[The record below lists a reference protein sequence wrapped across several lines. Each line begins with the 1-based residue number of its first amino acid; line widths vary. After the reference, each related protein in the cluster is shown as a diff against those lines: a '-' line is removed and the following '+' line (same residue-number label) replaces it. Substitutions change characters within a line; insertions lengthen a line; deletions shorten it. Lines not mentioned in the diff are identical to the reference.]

1 MHQMDIEQLLNHYG
15 YLAIF
20 IGSILE
26 GETILT
32 LAGFFVHKGYLL
44 FIPSILCA
52 AVGGMFG
59 DQVCFFLGRYYGTR
73 LLQHFPKLDPLVEK
87 TDRLL
92 CRHSSIIIIGVRFM
106 YGLRIAGPIAIGMS
120 KVTFLRFLVLNTLGA
135 LFWATI
141 IISFGYLFGQSA
153 QWLFAQFQ
161 QYTKLLFVILLLIAV
176 ITLSI
181 YWYIKH
187 RRNR

>member
-1 MHQMDIEQLLNHYG
+1 MNVEQLLNHYG

-44 FIPSILCA
+44 FVPSILCA
-52 AVGGMFG
+52 TAGGMIG
-59 DQVCFFLGRYYGTR
+59 DQVCFLLGRYYGTR

-87 TDRLL
+87 TNRLL
-92 CRHSSIIIIGVRFM
+92 SKHSSIIIIGVRFM

-120 KVTFLRFLVLNTLGA
+120 QVSFSRFLLLNALGA

-141 IISFGYLFGQSA
+141 IVSFGYLFGQSA
-153 QWLFAQFQ
+153 QWLFTQFQ
-161 QYTKLLFVILLLIAV
+161 QYTKLLFALILLIAV
-176 ITLSI
+176 IVLSI
-181 YWYIKH
+181 YWYSKQ
-187 RRNR
+187 RRNK

>member
-1 MHQMDIEQLLNHYG
+1 MNVEQLLNHYG

-44 FIPSILCA
+44 FVPSILCA
-52 AVGGMFG
+52 TAGGMIG
-59 DQVCFFLGRYYGTR
+59 DQVCFLLGRYYGTR

-87 TDRLL
+87 TNRLL
-92 CRHSSIIIIGVRFM
+92 CKHSSIIIIGVRFM

-120 KVTFLRFLVLNTLGA
+120 KVSFSRFLLLNALGA
-135 LFWATI
+135 LLWATI

-153 QWLFAQFQ
+153 QWLFTQFQ
-161 QYTKLLFVILLLIAV
+161 QYTKLLFALILLIAV
-176 ITLSI
+176 IVLSI
-181 YWYIKH
+181 YWYSKQ
-187 RRNR
+187 RRNK

>member
-1 MHQMDIEQLLNHYG
+1 MNIEQLLNHYG

-32 LAGFFVHKGYLL
+32 LAGFFVHRGYLL
-44 FIPSILCA
+44 FVPSILCA
-52 AVGGMFG
+52 TAGGMLG
-59 DQVCFFLGRYYGTR
+59 DQVCFLLGRYYGTR

-87 TDRLL
+87 TNRLL
-92 CRHSSIIIIGVRFM
+92 CKHSSIIIIGVRFM

-120 KVTFLRFLVLNTLGA
+120 KVSFPRFLLLNALGA
-135 LFWATI
+135 LFWAI
-141 IISFGYLFGQSA
+141 IIVSFGYLFGQSA
-153 QWLFAQFQ
+153 QWMFAQFH
-161 QYTKLLFVILLLIAV
+161 QYTKLLFAIILLVAV
-176 ITLSI
+176 IVLSI
-181 YWYIKH
+181 YWYSKQ

>member
-1 MHQMDIEQLLNHYG
+1 MNVEQLLNHYG

-44 FIPSILCA
+44 FVPSILCA
-52 AVGGMFG
+52 TAGGMIG
-59 DQVCFFLGRYYGTR
+59 DQVGFLLGRYYGTR

-87 TDRLL
+87 TNRLL
-92 CRHSSIIIIGVRFM
+92 CKHSSIIIIGVRFM

-120 KVTFLRFLVLNTLGA
+120 KVSFSRFLLLNAMGA

-141 IISFGYLFGQSA
+141 IVSFGYLFGQSA
-153 QWLFAQFQ
+153 QWLFTQFQ
-161 QYTKLLFVILLLIAV
+161 QYTKLLFALILLIAV
-176 ITLSI
+176 IFLSI
-181 YWYIKH
+181 YWYSKQ
-187 RRNR
+187 RRNK